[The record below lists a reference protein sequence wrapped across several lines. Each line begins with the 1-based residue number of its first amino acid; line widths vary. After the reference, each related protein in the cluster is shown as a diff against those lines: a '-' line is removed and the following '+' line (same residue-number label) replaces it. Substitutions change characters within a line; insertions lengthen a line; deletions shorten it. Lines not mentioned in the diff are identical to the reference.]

1 MTRSTP
7 EGEPVTVERATKS
20 PGSLDSRELLL
31 VTLRFV
37 AGLLAILV
45 IVAVLGHAARDRC
58 EAAARVFVDRY
69 GYAGMALGTLLA
81 DAIHFPIPPQF
92 YMLLSVAS
100 GASAINTLAAIAAA
114 SLTAGVLGYRLAR
127 VVGRNAWV
135 SKRTERTRR
144 LLQGAIERYGAWA
157 AVYSSLLPL
166 PYSLLCYLAGLSR
179 APRGFFALLCVCRVP
194 KLVAFYWLIRLGWQP
209 D

>member
-1 MTRSTP
+1 M
-7 EGEPVTVERATKS
+7 TVEPAPKS
-20 PGSLDSRELLL
+20 AGALNSRELLL
-31 VTLRFV
+31 VMLRFV

-45 IVAVLGHAARDRC
+45 IVAVLGHAARERC
-58 EAAARVFVDRY
+58 EAAAREFVERY

-114 SLTAGVLGYRLAR
+114 SLTAGVLGYRLAS
-127 VVGRNAWV
+127 VVGRVAWV
-135 SKRTERTRR
+135 VKRTERTRR
-144 LLQGAIERYGAWA
+144 LLQGAIERYGVWA

-179 APRGFFALLCVCRVP
+179 APNGFFVLLCLCRVP
-194 KLVAFYWLIRLGWQP
+194 KLAAFYWLIRLGWQP

>member
-1 MTRSTP
+1 MTLERSP
-7 EGEPVTVERATKS
+7 KS
-20 PGSLDSRELLL
+20 AGALELRELVV

-37 AGLLAILV
+37 AGLVAILV
-45 IVAVLGHAARDRC
+45 VVAVLGHAARDRC
-58 EAAARVFVDRY
+58 AAAARVFVDHY

-100 GASAINTLAAIAAA
+100 GASALHTLAAIAAA
-114 SLTAGVLGYRLAR
+114 SLTAGVLGYRLASL
-127 VVGRNAWV
+127 VGRIEWV
-135 SKRTERTRR
+135 VSRTERTRR
-144 LLQGAIERYGAWA
+144 VLQRAIERYGAWA
-157 AVYSSLLPL
+157 AVYSSLLPV

-179 APRGFFALLCVCRVP
+179 APNAFFALLCVCRVP

-209 D
+209 G

>member
-7 EGEPVTVERATKS
+7 EAEPVTLERAPKS
-20 PGSLDSRELLL
+20 AGALELRELVL

-58 EAAARVFVDRY
+58 AAAARAFVDQY

-100 GASAINTLAAIAAA
+100 GASALNTLAAIAAA
-114 SLTAGVLGYRLAR
+114 SLTAGLVGYRLASL
-127 VVGRNAWV
+127 VGRMAWV
-135 SKRTERTRR
+135 VNRTERTRR
-144 LLQGAIERYGAWA
+144 LLQRAIQRYGVWA
-157 AVYSSLLPL
+157 AVYSSLLPV
-166 PYSLLCYLAGLSR
+166 PY
-179 APRGFFALLCVCRVP
+179 
-194 KLVAFYWLIRLGWQP
+194 
-209 D
+209 